1 MCMQGTL
8 TIFTANTKVVFR
20 KVLSSL
26 FFASFINIDTYK
38 LKQEIITKEKLNKKN
53 VNLIRFSYCSEE
65 SYFSSALLSNLF
77 FTI

>member
-26 FFASFINIDTYK
+26 FFAIFINIDTYK
-38 LKQEIITKEKLNKKN
+38 LKQDIITKEKFNKKK
-53 VNLIRFSYCSEE
+53 REFD
-65 SYFSSALLSNLF
+65 
-77 FTI
+77 